1 MALVALNQFGEVQGF
16 LGGAPLLGAGLLA
29 YLAYGSLTVDGAAH
43 WNVAVRTWSIRKG
56 VLVNLF
62 NRHPYL
68 FWLTVGAPIV
78 WRAWAVSP
86 TRAAGFLVGLY
97 SCLVGSKMLVAL
109 LVGRGIGV
117 LHSHSYEVV
126 VRALGLALVVFAV
139 RFLLT
144 GFEYLGLRW

>member
-1 MALVALNQFGEVQGF
+1 M
-16 LGGAPLLGAGLLA
+16 
-29 YLAYGSLTVDGAAH
+29 
-43 WNVAVRTWSIRKG
+43 
-56 VLVNLF
+56 
-62 NRHPYL
+62 
-68 FWLTVGAPIV
+68 
-78 WRAWAVSP
+78 SP